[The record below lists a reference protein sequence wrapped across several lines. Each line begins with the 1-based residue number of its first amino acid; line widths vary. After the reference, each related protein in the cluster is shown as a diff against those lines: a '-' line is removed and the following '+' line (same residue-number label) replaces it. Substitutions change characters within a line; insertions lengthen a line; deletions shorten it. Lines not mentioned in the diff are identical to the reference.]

1 MKRSLKKRVMSVVMT
16 LLMVMS
22 LLPANFLF
30 GGVIEVQADTVSGR
44 TWDFRNG
51 NIEFP
56 PVEKSQAMVQGLTI
70 LATNGKFAYNNNA
83 SSNEWVEVQPNTSIL
98 VPVTGKSELTLYV
111 YNGQGTVMGKFTVDG
126 QEVNNTTQTFTCEG
140 TDGYATIECTQAG
153 YIGSISV
160 VSAPAMAPIGT
171 TGSYD
176 FTTNNGNTGGF
187 FGVDVMPDYGVLS
200 SDGYVKFA
208 KEAGNSQNLT
218 TNGIHGVIYKGNVSF
233 QMEIPANS
241 KVDFAMTKCQHNPAD
256 GTISIYAD
264 GVEVAGTT
272 QSIGNGE
279 CNTDTVKLSYINS
292 SDNPVKVK
300 FLINAPSTSYLEKIT
315 YSVSDKPDTAT
326 VKGSLTGSALSA
338 VKGEKLW
345 FADVSDGT
353 KLFSA
358 TIGDDGSYTV
368 DLPVGTI
375 YSVYLSKAGY
385 SIPETAKA
393 DLAFTSVGGTEELQP
408 FEVSYSDPH
417 QAMSINGSGSNSF
430 VGTGVFGTATMNM
443 TDAVYS
449 GDGCVKTVLEAGAAA
464 LHGSNH
470 GIYISNNSK
479 LSFMLK
485 IPAQS
490 VANFTLQAC
499 KEGNNLKATTYVG
512 TAEDNLS
519 QSGDIQSL
527 EKPAGD
533 GDDISLSYTNKTDKE
548 VIVKFCLEPN
558 GATAY
563 LHGVKWSCTEMPKY
577 ATVSGSVATSVNG
590 EKLVFKKDG
599 VKVGEAT
606 IANGQYSVEL
616 PIGSGYT
623 VEFANSGTYKVS
635 QGGTVDLTNTAAGT
649 TVPNDITFVSWDAT
663 KTATVTV
670 GGTTFTITPGASDVD
685 AFNVTASGGDGS
697 VEFAGAAGAIIWA
710 NLGGAG
716 NGAVSNVTY
725 GNGASGSVNGNEIT
739 VKFAG
744 DTLPESYTLLVKDN
758 SATGIPVKDGATKTY
773 NLGDGSVV
781 STLYDEN
788 NKVTGGR
795 KISSTDKLVTLVAN
809 NAISY
814 NDKQHGTILSDTD
827 AVEVKVAGNATISL
841 SLCQYS
847 QPNAILTATA
857 PTGDLSAG
865 SDGSN
870 FVPMQVGKD
879 GGQVTFQ
886 YKGGATTILFT
897 VSHNSSQTGQNYIHS
912 ITVTN
917 EAEKTTTNED
927 AVKVKPEILSSVGAA
942 GNLTVTPN
950 GQTLN
955 LVQTGGEL
963 PVAADGF
970 TKSFAD
976 KGVSFYAFPQTADWN
991 KLELEV
997 KVNSMEAADNMHGVF
1012 VGAIAGTGSDAS
1024 VATVGVRNKT
1034 NLRGI
1039 YTKAAELA
1047 GAGQANTTVAEGETI
1062 KYTIYKADD
1071 MFYID
1076 SEWSSGT
1083 NQSKF
1088 KYNDASFAAFK
1099 DNGAATPVQ
1108 YGLMLAGVNVD
1119 VTNMKYTDKDGNVL
1133 YDQNAYYNPLGEA
1146 PVANSAS
1153 AEAAPDRTYINVTWT
1168 GSAVYGDGKYVLQVS
1183 KDGAEWTDI
1192 SDTLTGYSYQYPVAS
1207 DASGKYKF
1215 RVCGTLGSSDEQSVN
1230 NRNTYVESN
1239 EVTIVAAL
1247 KAPELT
1253 LSSVSPAD
1261 KVNLSW
1267 TVTPQATSYEVYRRS
1282 ADETKAAKIAA
1293 VTGTSYT
1300 DTTVTAEVPYYY
1312 YIIAKSA
1319 DNTSNPPKE
1328 VWTLPTAG
1336 ASGEYTYEDAVIA
1349 ITKKS
1354 YDTVFKDK
1362 ITIEGT
1368 VTAPGKVSVLVNG
1381 TVAASADVAKAFG
1394 TFSFTDVTVA
1404 EGRNDVEVILEYAS
1418 GKKTRKPLNFVYLTN
1433 YDYVVDA
1440 AFTGTA
1446 GDTVQYGVP
1455 QFKTVGEA
1463 LAAVGTGNTSRKV
1476 ILIREGSYE
1485 ERLDV
1490 YAPYVSL
1497 IGEDSTKTII
1507 HNYPGD
1513 FLPTGERGGTMG
1525 DRAAMRIRPDA
1536 VGFSAENL
1544 TVQNDWEYKGDGS
1557 ISNES
1562 ADVIHSEAEGAM
1574 YVNVRF
1580 LGYQDTICANKNH
1593 QYYYKCYV
1601 AGNVDFIY
1609 GNSGMAFFN
1618 DCDIVFRYNANKNS
1632 GYYTAMKN
1640 DLTTPYGALFNE
1652 CRLTAESGCSGDKYY
1667 LGRPWGEEAATAFID
1682 CYMSGIVNRNAGFT
1696 TWGGKDFA
1704 TDEEAFEKTRYYEKG
1719 SYGAGAMVNPYRRQ
1733 LSPTQAEKM
1742 ISASGLGWN
1751 PYGEV
1756 QNVSSSSYVGTKT
1769 TPSDDKFVTD
1779 EYESD
1784 TYSPYESDDT
1794 ALGRYDIEGYAQSA
1808 ATSGGGLLKESN
1820 ANYYTVANAKEFLDA
1835 LKKIQ
1840 STKRPSVIEITADL
1854 NLGSKEVADF
1864 ASYSSVITAHHVPL
1878 THPALLNS
1886 GVSKIDLKGFSDLT
1900 IFSSNGSS
1908 IKHASIDIKESSNIM
1923 IRNITFDEL
1932 WEWDEQDKGAY
1943 DTNDWDYI
1951 VIQDGSDRIWI
1962 DHCTFYKAYDGIVDI
1977 KTNKDT
1983 ATNVTVSWCE
1993 FLPGSENNT
2002 FFNAMMDTLAA
2013 NPGQYP
2019 YYQSLLDSGMTKE
2032 QVWWYAYGQKKTH
2045 LLGQSDDAVQ
2055 NRNLNVTLA
2064 NNYYYNSMDRMP
2076 RLRFGNAHVYNCI
2089 MDAQELYDAR
2099 ASITDKEAALRI
2111 VSNGASSTCGG
2122 QLLVEN
2128 SYMNGIVNAL
2138 NSGNGSS
2145 PAGYINAVNSLYYVN
2160 GTRYALTPKVNT
2172 TKPGETV
2179 LLLNADAFVQSLPY
2193 SDYVLYD
2200 AAQLKTLVVPFAGA
2214 GKLTLNTLQWEKG
2227 AYIDETWSKPE
2238 DNSNYVNDGLPDYVE
2253 VETPDG
2259 TVVVIGD
2266 GIAIAVEKDVV
2277 FKDSKGNVITS
2288 DKIYVKAAAQE
2299 KSPLASMITL
2309 KAEDRIKY
2317 FDVVLVNE
2325 AGDKV
2330 TLAGGKITLTFAYPD
2345 GTNRFDYSFKVY
2357 HGLSSGGMEQLGVS
2371 CDDAGIKV
2379 KVDSFSPFAVVYT
2392 EKAKNPENPDE
2403 PGEYEGD
2410 TTASVA
2416 TGDTTPVA
2424 PLVLLMT
2431 ISAGICGAVFFKKKE
2446 NV

>member
-1 MKRSLKKRVMSVVMT
+1 MKRSLKKRAVSFLMT
-16 LLMVMS
+16 ILMVVG
-22 LLPANFLF
+22 LLPVNLLT
-30 GGVIEVQADTVSGR
+30 GGVTQIFAATGTDEKWEFTTAGGFDQKLEGTTGNFNGLVLNATTGKISANGNSAQFNTGAIIGVPVSGNC
-44 TWDFRNG
+44 TITVTGYSGYVNYKIDNIPITDLVYEYQYTG
-51 NIEFP
+51 GAGTVNIESTGGAYIVSIAVTYP
-56 PVEKSQAMVQGLTI
+56 NDMVSQLQEMAAGTAAESYDFSLTEEVFGVGTMTDDAI
-70 LATNGKFAYNNNA
+70 LSQNKYICLSKGNNA
-83 SSNEWVEVQPNTSIL
+83 SLNTTHTHGVTFGSPVTFTVLVPANTKGVFTFSECNWGKCSAKMAINGTEVADSEKNMDGNGEDVPAVFEYQNKSSSAVQMELIVTPNGTGYIHGVSYEVQEIPS
-98 VPVTGKSELTLYV
+98 
-111 YNGQGTVMGKFTVDG
+111 
-126 QEVNNTTQTFTCEG
+126 NTTEILLSVDIDAAGEKLLIKTEDGKVAATGEIDENGKCTVELPVGSKYTPEFEKSAFFMIYNAQGAINLMSATPGVGLQIGLYCKKLDPRLPLDGGEKTYNFTSN
-140 TDGYATIECTQAG
+140 IF
-153 YIGSISV
+153 GS
-160 VSAPAMAPIGT
+160 
-171 TGSYD
+171 TGSVAAG
-176 FTTNNGNTGGF
+176 TI
-187 FGVDVMPDYGVLS
+187 S
-200 SDGYVKFA
+200 SDGIIGLNGTGMSFNAGGHGLVVKNGSEIA
-208 KEAGNSQNLT
+208 IRVPAGQT
-218 TNGIHGVIYKGNVSF
+218 TVTVTGCRYGN
-233 QMEIPANS
+233 A
-241 KVDFAMTKCQHNPAD
+241 
-256 GTISIYAD
+256 
-264 GVEVAGTT
+264 
-272 QSIGNGE
+272 
-279 CNTDTVKLSYINS
+279 
-292 SDNPVKVK
+292 
-300 FLINAPSTSYLEKIT
+300 
-315 YSVSDKPDTAT
+315 TAT
-326 VKGSLTGSALSA
+326 ASLY
-338 VKGEKLW
+338 V
-345 FADVSDGT
+345 DGT
-353 KLFSA
+353 KVTDDVTLDGETSDTTERTLIYKSDAAA
-358 TIGDDGSYTV
+358 TIV
-368 DLPVGTI
+368 LKV
-375 YSVYLSKAGY
+375 
-385 SIPETAKA
+385 E
-393 DLAFTSVGGTEELQP
+393 
-408 FEVSYSDPH
+408 
-417 QAMSINGSGSNSF
+417 GSGQGYFHYIKAKTES
-430 VGTGVFGTATMNM
+430 
-443 TDAVYS
+443 
-449 GDGCVKTVLEAGAAA
+449 VK
-464 LHGSNH
+464 
-470 GIYISNNSK
+470 
-479 LSFMLK
+479 
-485 IPAQS
+485 
-490 VANFTLQAC
+490 
-499 KEGNNLKATTYVG
+499 
-512 TAEDNLS
+512 
-519 QSGDIQSL
+519 
-527 EKPAGD
+527 
-533 GDDISLSYTNKTDKE
+533 
-548 VIVKFCLEPN
+548 PN
-558 GATAY
+558 
-563 LHGVKWSCTEMPKY
+563 
-577 ATVSGSVATSVNG
+577 ATVSGSVDASVNG

-599 VKVGEAT
+599 AKVGEAT
-606 IANGQYSVEL
+606 IANGAYSVEL
-616 PIGSGYT
+616 PIGSEYT
-623 VEFANSGTYKVS
+623 VEFENSGTYKVS
-635 QGGTVDLTNTAAGT
+635 QGGTVDLTKVAAGA
-649 TVPNDITFVSWDAT
+649 TVTNDITFVSWDST

-670 GGTTFTITPGASDVD
+670 GGATFTIQPGASDKDNFSVS
-685 AFNVTASGGDGS
+685 ASGDGS
-697 VEFAGAAGAIIWA
+697 VEFAGVDTAIIWA

-744 DTLPESYTLLVKDN
+744 DTLPESYTLQVKDN
-758 SATGIPVKDGATKTY
+758 SATGTPVKDGATKTY

-781 STLYDEN
+781 STLYDKN
-788 NKVTGGR
+788 NKVTGGS

-809 NAISY
+809 NSISY
-814 NDKQHGTILSDTD
+814 NDKSHGTILCDTD
-827 AVEVKVAGNATISL
+827 VVEVKVAGNATISF
-841 SLCQYS
+841 SLCEFS
-847 QPNAILTATA
+847 QVGEMLTATA
-857 PTGDLSAG
+857 PMGTVYVQGDKTANSVAIKREEKH
-865 SDGSN
+865 DGET
-870 FVPMQVGKD
+870 
-879 GGQVTFQ
+879 VTFQ
-886 YKGGATTILFT
+886 YEGDATTLSFALT
-897 VSHNSSQTGQNYIHS
+897 GGKSGQNYIHS

-917 EAEKTTTNED
+917 EAEKTTTNEN
-927 AVKVKPEILSSVGAA
+927 AVKVKPEILTNIGTA

-955 LVQTGGEL
+955 FVQTGGEL
-963 PVAADGF
+963 PVAAEGF

-997 KVNSMEAADNMHGVF
+997 KINSVEQKNNTHGVF
-1012 VGAIAGTGSDAS
+1012 VGAVGGTGSDATIT
-1024 VATVGVRNKT
+1024 TVGVRNLT

-1076 SEWSSGT
+1076 SEWSNGT
-1083 NQSKF
+1083 NKSQF
-1088 KYNDASFAAFK
+1088 KYNDASFATFK

-1108 YGLMLAGVNVD
+1108 YGLVLAGVNAD
-1119 VTNMKYTDKDGNVL
+1119 VTNMKYTDKDGNIL

-1146 PVANSAS
+1146 PVANSAT
-1153 AEAAPDRTYINVTWT
+1153 AEAAEDRTYINVTWT

-1183 KDGAEWTDI
+1183 KDGAAWTDVT
-1192 SDTLTGYSYQYPVAS
+1192 DKLTGFSYQYPVSS
-1207 DASGKYKF
+1207 DASGTYKF
-1215 RVCGTLGSSDEQSVN
+1215 RVCGTLGNSAEQSAA

-1239 EVTIVAAL
+1239 DVLIVAAL
-1247 KAPELT
+1247 KSPELT

-1261 KVNLSW
+1261 KVLLSW
-1267 TVTPQATSYEVYRRS
+1267 TVSPQATSYEVYRRS
-1282 ADETKAAKIAA
+1282 ADETKATKIAA

-1300 DTTVTAEVPYYY
+1300 DTAVTAEVPYYY

-1362 ITIEGT
+1362 VTIEGL

-1394 TFSFTDVTVA
+1394 TFSFTDVTVV
-1404 EGRNDVEVILEYAS
+1404 EGRNDVEVVLEYAS

-1446 GDTVQYGVP
+1446 GDTTQYGVP
-1455 QFKTVGEA
+1455 QFKTIGEA

-1476 ILIREGSYE
+1476 ILIKEGSYE
-1485 ERLDV
+1485 ERLDI

-1525 DRAAMRIRPDA
+1525 DRAAMRIRTDA
-1536 VGFSAENL
+1536 MGFSAENL
-1544 TVQNDWEYKGDGS
+1544 TIQNDWEYKGDGS

-1609 GNSGMAFFN
+1609 GNSGMAYFN

-1652 CRLTAESGCSGDKYY
+1652 CRLTAESGCSGDKYF

-1682 CYMSGIVNRNAGFT
+1682 CYMSGIINRNVGFT
-1696 TWGGKDFA
+1696 TWGGKDFS
-1704 TDEEAFEKTRYYEKG
+1704 TDVEAFEKTRYFEKG

-1733 LSPTQAEKM
+1733 ISPVQAEKM

-1751 PYGEV
+1751 PYGEI
-1756 QNVSSSSYVGTKT
+1756 QTVSSSSYVGTKT

-1779 EYESD
+1779 KYESD

-1794 ALGRYDIEGYAQSA
+1794 GLGKYEMEGYAQSA

-1820 ANYYTVANAKEFLDA
+1820 ANYYKVANAKEFLDA
-1835 LKKIQ
+1835 LTKIQ
-1840 STKRPSVIEITADL
+1840 STKQPSVIEITADL

-1864 ASYSSVITAHHVPL
+1864 ASYSSVITAHHAPL
-1878 THPALLNS
+1878 THPALINS
-1886 GVSKIDLKGFSDLT
+1886 GVSKINLKGFSDLT

-1951 VIQDGSDRIWI
+1951 VIQDGSDRVWI

-1977 KTNKDT
+1977 KTSKET
-1983 ATNVTVSWCE
+1983 PTNVTVSWCE
-1993 FLPGSENNT
+1993 FLPGSENDT
-2002 FFNAMMDTLAA
+2002 FFNAMMDMLAA

-2064 NNYYYNSMDRMP
+2064 NNYYHNSMDRMP
-2076 RLRFGNAHVYNCI
+2076 RLRFGNAHVYNCV

-2099 ASITDKEAALRI
+2099 ASITNKEAALHI

-2128 SYMNGIVNAL
+2128 SYMNGIINVL

-2145 PAGYINAVNSLYYVN
+2145 PAGYINAVNSLYYVS

-2179 LLLNADAFVQSLPY
+2179 FLLNANAFVQSLPY
-2193 SDYVLYD
+2193 ADYVLYD

-2214 GKLTLNTLQWEKG
+2214 GKLKLNTLQWEKG
-2227 AYIDETWSKPE
+2227 AYMDETWSKPE
-2238 DNSNYVNDGLPDYVE
+2238 DNSNYVNDGLPDFVE
-2253 VETPDG
+2253 VETPEG
-2259 TVVVIGD
+2259 NVVVIGE
-2266 GIAIAVEKDVV
+2266 GIAIAVDKDVI
-2277 FKDSKGNVITS
+2277 FKDSKGNVITNS
-2288 DKIYVKAAAQE
+2288 KIYVKSSVQE
-2299 KSPLASMITL
+2299 KSPLASVLPL
-2309 KAEDRIKY
+2309 KSEDKAQY
-2317 FDVVLVNE
+2317 FDVILVDE
-2325 AGDKV
+2325 AGNKV
-2330 TLAGGKITLTFAYPD
+2330 TLEGGKITLTFKYPD
-2345 GTNRFDYSFKVY
+2345 GTNRFDYNFRVY
-2357 HGLSSGGMEQLGVS
+2357 HGLTGGVEELGVS
-2371 CDDAGIKV
+2371 CDDAGIRV

-2392 EKAKNPENPDE
+2392 QKAKNPENPDE

-2410 TTASVA
+2410 TVQSVP

-2424 PLVLLMT
+2424 PLALLMLV
-2431 ISAGICGAVFFKKKE
+2431 SAGICSVFFFKKKE
-2446 NV
+2446 NA

>member
-22 LLPANFLF
+22 LLPTNFLF
-30 GGVIEVQADTVSGR
+30 GGVTEVFAATDKSWDLGTGSGYKTVIQETEGEYDGLLIDATGGMLQYDSGAGASQMAAG
-44 TWDFRNG
+44 TK
-51 NIEFP
+51 IQV
-56 PVEKSQAMVQGLTI
+56 PVEGNCTI
-70 LATNGKFAYNNNA
+70 
-83 SSNEWVEVQPNTSIL
+83 
-98 VPVTGKSELTLYV
+98 
-111 YNGQGTVMGKFTVDG
+111 TV
-126 QEVNNTTQTFTCEG
+126 
-140 TDGYATIECTQAG
+140 AAHSAG
-153 YIGSISV
+153 YMDYTIGGVKAADVTNVYSYIGGAGYVDIVADSHNVYIKSIAV
-160 VSAPAMAPIGT
+160 TYPPAGDLVSQLAAMAVGT
-171 TGSYD
+171 AAESYD
-176 FTTNNGNTGGF
+176 FKTTGTIFGVQEMTDAAILSENKYICLSKGSNTKLDIGGNTHGMA
-187 FGVDVMPDYGVLS
+187 FGSPVT
-200 SDGYVKFA
+200 F
-208 KEAGNSQNLT
+208 T
-218 TNGIHGVIYKGNVSF
+218 TIV
-233 QMEIPANS
+233 PANTEGVFTFS
-241 KVDFAMTKCQHNPAD
+241 ECNWGACSATMAINGAAVADSTKD
-256 GTISIYAD
+256 LK
-264 GVEVAGTT
+264 
-272 QSIGNGE
+272 GNGE
-279 CNTDTVKLSYINS
+279 DAKTVYEYQNKSSSAVLMELTVTPGSTGYVHGVSYEVKEITATPTARVMIRADLDVTDEILVVKTEDGKEVGAEMIAPNATAIIRLPIGSKYTVEFKKSGFFKILTGGTIDLSSASADETIQHN
-292 SDNPVKVK
+292 
-300 FLINAPSTSYLEKIT
+300 IT
-315 YSVSDKPDTAT
+315 YEKLDPRLPLDGAEITYNFLSGIF
-326 VKGSLTGSALSA
+326 GSTGSVA
-338 VKGEKLW
+338 
-345 FADVSDGT
+345 ADTMSPDGIIT
-353 KLFSA
+353 LNGTGMSYNAGGHGLVVQNGSEIAINVPAGQTTVTVTGCRYGNASA
-358 TIGDDGSYTV
+358 TASLYVDG
-368 DLPVGTI
+368 
-375 YSVYLSKAGY
+375 
-385 SIPETAKA
+385 AK
-393 DLAFTSVGGTEELQP
+393 V
-408 FEVSYSDPH
+408 
-417 QAMSINGSGSNSF
+417 
-430 VGTGVFGTATMNM
+430 
-443 TDAVYS
+443 TDAVTLDGETSDTTVRTLIYKSDKNATIVLKVEGS
-449 GDGCVKTVLEAGAAA
+449 GQGYFHYIKAKTESVK
-464 LHGSNH
+464 
-470 GIYISNNSK
+470 
-479 LSFMLK
+479 
-485 IPAQS
+485 
-490 VANFTLQAC
+490 
-499 KEGNNLKATTYVG
+499 
-512 TAEDNLS
+512 
-519 QSGDIQSL
+519 
-527 EKPAGD
+527 
-533 GDDISLSYTNKTDKE
+533 
-548 VIVKFCLEPN
+548 PN
-558 GATAY
+558 
-563 LHGVKWSCTEMPKY
+563 
-577 ATVSGSVATSVNG
+577 ATVSGSIDATVNG

-599 VKVGEAT
+599 AKVSEAT
-606 IANGQYSVEL
+606 VANGQYSVEL
-616 PIGSGYT
+616 PVGSEYT
-623 VEFANSGTYKVS
+623 VEFENSGVYKVS
-635 QGGTVDLTNTAAGT
+635 EGKTVDLTNTTAGA
-649 TVPNDITFVSWDAT
+649 TVTNNITFVSWDAT

-670 GGTTFTITPGASDVD
+670 GGTTFTIQPGSDD
-685 AFNVTASGGDGS
+685 TKAFTVTAAGGDGS
-697 VEFAGAAGAIIWA
+697 IEFAGVAKAIIWA

-781 STLYDEN
+781 STLYDKN

-814 NDKQHGTILSDTD
+814 NDKQHGTILSDAD
-827 AVEVKVAGNATISL
+827 AIEVKVAGNATISL
-841 SLCQYS
+841 SLCKYS

-857 PTGDLSAG
+857 PTGEVSAG

-870 FVPMQVGKD
+870 FVPMQVSTD
-879 GGQVTFQ
+879 GGQVTFR
-886 YKGGATTILFT
+886 YEGDATTILFT

-1012 VGAIAGTGSDAS
+1012 VGAIAGTGPDAS

-1253 LSSVSPAD
+1253 LGSVSPAD

-1282 ADETKAAKIAA
+1282 ADETKAAKITA

-1381 TVAASADVAKAFG
+1381 TVAASTDVAKAFG

-1446 GDTVQYGVP
+1446 GDTTQYGVP

-1476 ILIREGSYE
+1476 VLIREGSYE

-1733 LSPTQAEKM
+1733 LSPAQAEKM

-1756 QNVSSSSYVGTKT
+1756 QTVSSSSYVGTKT

-1808 ATSGGGLLKESN
+1808 ATTGGGLLKESN
-1820 ANYYTVANAKEFLDA
+1820 ANYYTAANAKEFLDA
-1835 LKKIQ
+1835 LTKIQ
-1840 STKRPSVIEITADL
+1840 STKQPSVIEITADL
-1854 NLGSKEVADF
+1854 NLGNKEVADF
-1864 ASYSSVITAHHVPL
+1864 ASYSSVITAHHAPL

-1886 GVSKIDLKGFSDLT
+1886 GVSKINLKGFNDLT

-1908 IKHASIDIKESSNIM
+1908 IKHASIDVKESSNIM

-2013 NPGQYP
+2013 NPAQYP

-2099 ASITDKEAALRI
+2099 TSITDREAALRI

-2200 AAQLKTLVVPFAGA
+2200 AA
-2214 GKLTLNTLQWEKG
+2214 
-2227 AYIDETWSKPE
+2227 
-2238 DNSNYVNDGLPDYVE
+2238 
-2253 VETPDG
+2253 
-2259 TVVVIGD
+2259 
-2266 GIAIAVEKDVV
+2266 
-2277 FKDSKGNVITS
+2277 
-2288 DKIYVKAAAQE
+2288 
-2299 KSPLASMITL
+2299 
-2309 KAEDRIKY
+2309 
-2317 FDVVLVNE
+2317 
-2325 AGDKV
+2325 
-2330 TLAGGKITLTFAYPD
+2330 
-2345 GTNRFDYSFKVY
+2345 
-2357 HGLSSGGMEQLGVS
+2357 
-2371 CDDAGIKV
+2371 
-2379 KVDSFSPFAVVYT
+2379 
-2392 EKAKNPENPDE
+2392 
-2403 PGEYEGD
+2403 
-2410 TTASVA
+2410 
-2416 TGDTTPVA
+2416 
-2424 PLVLLMT
+2424 
-2431 ISAGICGAVFFKKKE
+2431 
-2446 NV
+2446 

>member
-1 MKRSLKKRVMSVVMT
+1 MKRSLKKRAVSFLMT
-16 LLMVMS
+16 ILMAVG
-22 LLPANFLF
+22 LLPVNLLT
-30 GGVIEVQADTVSGR
+30 GGVTQVLAATDKSWDLGTGSGFSTTIQNTADVYDGLQIDASNGGKLQYNSGA
-44 TWDFRNG
+44 G
-51 NIEFP
+51 A
-56 PVEKSQAMVQGLTI
+56 SQMAAGTRIQ
-70 LATNGKFAYNNNA
+70 
-83 SSNEWVEVQPNTSIL
+83 
-98 VPVTGKSELTLYV
+98 VPVDGNCTITVVAHSAGYMDYTIGGVKAADVTNVYSYIGGAGYVDIVADSNNVYIKSIAVAYPPAGDLVSQLAAMAVGTAAESYNFKTTGEIFGV
-111 YNGQGTVMGKFTVDG
+111 
-126 QEVNNTTQTFTCEG
+126 QEMTDAAILSQNKYICLSKGSNAKLDIGGNTHGMAFGSPVTFT
-140 TDGYATIECTQAG
+140 TI
-153 YIGSISV
+153 V
-160 VSAPAMAPIGT
+160 
-171 TGSYD
+171 
-176 FTTNNGNTGGF
+176 
-187 FGVDVMPDYGVLS
+187 
-200 SDGYVKFA
+200 
-208 KEAGNSQNLT
+208 
-218 TNGIHGVIYKGNVSF
+218 
-233 QMEIPANS
+233 PANT
-241 KVDFAMTKCQHNPAD
+241 KGVFTFAECNWGACSATMAIN
-256 GTISIYAD
+256 
-264 GVEVAGTT
+264 GVEVADSTKDLK
-272 QSIGNGE
+272 GNGE
-279 CNTDTVKLSYINS
+279 DVEAIFEYQNKSSSAVQMELIVTPSGTGYVHGVSYEVKET
-292 SDNPVKVK
+292 
-300 FLINAPSTSYLEKIT
+300 AA
-315 YSVSDKPDTAT
+315 DTAT
-326 VKGSLTGSALSA
+326 VTGSIDAA
-338 VKGEKLW
+338 VNGETLIFK
-345 FADVSDGT
+345 T
-353 KLFSA
+353 
-358 TIGDDGSYTV
+358 
-368 DLPVGTI
+368 
-375 YSVYLSKAGY
+375 
-385 SIPETAKA
+385 
-393 DLAFTSVGGTEELQP
+393 GGTE
-408 FEVSYSDPH
+408 
-417 QAMSINGSGSNSF
+417 
-430 VGTGVFGTATMNM
+430 TAS
-443 TDAVYS
+443 AV
-449 GDGCVKTVLEAGAAA
+449 V
-464 LHGSNH
+464 
-470 GIYISNNSK
+470 
-479 LSFMLK
+479 
-485 IPAQS
+485 
-490 VANFTLQAC
+490 
-499 KEGNNLKATTYVG
+499 
-512 TAEDNLS
+512 
-519 QSGDIQSL
+519 
-527 EKPAGD
+527 
-533 GDDISLSYTNKTDKE
+533 
-548 VIVKFCLEPN
+548 
-558 GATAY
+558 
-563 LHGVKWSCTEMPKY
+563 
-577 ATVSGSVATSVNG
+577 
-590 EKLVFKKDG
+590 
-599 VKVGEAT
+599 
-606 IANGQYSVEL
+606 ANGQYSVEL
-616 PIGSGYT
+616 TVGSSYT
-623 VEFANSGTYKVS
+623 VEFKKSMLYEITGGGTIDLTGAAGGDTVTNNITYQQKEAQRLPLDGAEITYNFTSGIFGSTGSIAPDTMSPDGIITLNGTGMSYNAGGHGLVVKNGSEIAINVPAGQTTVTVTGCRFGNATATASLYVDGAKVTDDVTLDGETSDTTERTLIYKSDKDATIVLKVEGSGQGYFHYIKAKSESVKPMATVSGTVDAVVNGQKLVFKKDGAKVAEATVANGQYSVELSVGSEYTVEFENNGLYKIS
-635 QGGTVDLTNTAAGT
+635 QGGTVDLTNTAAGA
-649 TVPNDITFVSWDAT
+649 TVANNITFVSWDST

-670 GGTTFTITPGASDVD
+670 GGTTFTIQPGSDD
-685 AFNVTASGGDGS
+685 AKAFTVTAASGDGS
-697 VEFAGAAGAIIWA
+697 VEFAGVDKAIVWA

-725 GNGASGSVNGNEIT
+725 GNGASGSINGNEIT

-744 DTLPESYTLLVKDN
+744 DTLPESYTLQVKDN
-758 SATGIPVKDGATKTY
+758 SATGTPMKDGATKTY
-773 NLGDGSVV
+773 NLCDGSVV
-781 STLYDEN
+781 SPLYTGS
-788 NKVTGGR
+788 NKVTGGNTL
-795 KISSTDKLVTLVAN
+795 SSTDKLVTLVAN
-809 NAISY
+809 GAIWY
-814 NDKQHGTILSDTD
+814 NDKSHGTVMSDTD
-827 AVEVKVAGNATISL
+827 VVQVKVAGNATISF
-841 SLCQYS
+841 SMCAYS
-847 QPNAILTATA
+847 QTGEMLSATA
-857 PTGDLSAG
+857 PTGTVYVSGDKTASFAPMKADT
-865 SDGSN
+865 DGN
-870 FVPMQVGKD
+870 
-879 GGQVTFQ
+879 QVTFQ
-886 YKGGATTILFT
+886 YEGDAATLSFTLTGGK
-897 VSHNSSQTGQNYIHS
+897 TGMNYIHS

-917 EAEKTTTNED
+917 EAEKTTTNEN
-927 AVKVKPEILSSVGAA
+927 AVKVKPEILSGVGAA

-955 LVQTGGEL
+955 FVQTGGEL
-963 PVAADGF
+963 PVAAEGF

-997 KVNSMEAADNMHGVF
+997 KINSVEQKNNTHGVF
-1012 VGAIAGTGSDAS
+1012 VGAVGGTGSNATIT
-1024 VATVGVRNKT
+1024 TVGVRNLT

-1076 SEWSSGT
+1076 SEWSDGT
-1083 NQSKF
+1083 NKSQF
-1088 KYNDASFAAFK
+1088 KYNDASFATFK

-1108 YGLMLAGVNVD
+1108 YGLVLAGVNAD
-1119 VTNMKYTDKDGNVL
+1119 VMNMKYTDKDGNIL
-1133 YDQNAYYNPLGEA
+1133 YDQNAYYNPLGAA
-1146 PVANSAS
+1146 PVANGAS
-1153 AEAAPDRTYINVTWT
+1153 AEAAEDRTYINVTWT

-1183 KDGAEWTDI
+1183 KDGAEWTDV
-1192 SDTLTGYSYQYPVAS
+1192 SDKLTGFSYQYPVSS
-1207 DASGKYKF
+1207 DASGTYKF
-1215 RVCGTLGSSDEQSVN
+1215 RVCGTLGNSAEQSAA
-1230 NRNTYVESN
+1230 NRNTFVESN
-1239 EVTIVAAL
+1239 DVLIVAAL

-1253 LSSVSPAD
+1253 LGSVSPAD
-1261 KVNLSW
+1261 KVLLSW
-1267 TVTPQATSYEVYRRS
+1267 SVSPLATSYEVYRRS
-1282 ADETKAAKIAA
+1282 ADEAKATKIAT
-1293 VTGTSYT
+1293 VTDTSYT
-1300 DTTVTAEVPYYY
+1300 DTAVTAEVPYYY

-1362 ITIEGT
+1362 VTIEGL
-1368 VTAPGKVSVLVNG
+1368 VTAPGKVSVIVNG
-1381 TVAASADVAKAFG
+1381 TVVASADVAKAFD
-1394 TFSFTDVTVA
+1394 TFNFTDVTIA

-1446 GDTVQYGVP
+1446 GDTTQYGVP
-1455 QFKTVGEA
+1455 QFKTIGEA
-1463 LAAVGTGNTSRKV
+1463 LAAVGTSNTSRKV
-1476 ILIREGSYE
+1476 ILIKEGSYE

-1536 VGFSAENL
+1536 MGFSAENL

-1652 CRLTAESGCSGDKYY
+1652 CRLIAESGCSGDKYF
-1667 LGRPWGEEAATAFID
+1667 LGRPWGEEAATTFID
-1682 CYMSGIVNRNAGFT
+1682 CYMSGIVNRNVGFT
-1696 TWGGKDFA
+1696 TWGGKDFS
-1704 TDEEAFEKTRYYEKG
+1704 TDEAAFEKTRYYEKG
-1719 SYGAGAMVNPYRRQ
+1719 SYGAGALVNPYRRQ
-1733 LSPTQAEKM
+1733 ISPAQAEKM
-1742 ISASGLGWN
+1742 ISTSGLGWN

-1756 QNVSSSSYVGTKT
+1756 QTVSSSSYVGTKT

-1779 EYESD
+1779 KYESD
-1784 TYSPYESDDT
+1784 NYSPYESDDT
-1794 ALGRYDIEGYAQSA
+1794 GLGKYGIEGYAQSA
-1808 ATSGGGLLKESN
+1808 VTSGGGLLKESN
-1820 ANYYTVANAKEFLDA
+1820 ANYYKVANAKEFLEA
-1835 LKKIQ
+1835 LTKIQ
-1840 STKRPSVIEITADL
+1840 STKQPSVIEITADL
-1854 NLGSKEVADF
+1854 NLGNKEVAEF
-1864 ASYSSVITAHHVPL
+1864 AAYSSVITAHHASL

-1886 GVSKIDLKGFSDLT
+1886 GVSKINLKGFNDLT

-1977 KTNKDT
+1977 KTSKET
-1983 ATNVTVSWCE
+1983 PTNVTVSWCE
-1993 FLPGSENNT
+1993 FLPGSENDT
-2002 FFNAMMDTLAA
+2002 FFNAMMDVLSA

-2032 QVWWYAYGQKKTH
+2032 QIWWYAYGQKKTH
-2045 LLGQSDDAVQ
+2045 LLGQSDEAVQ
-2055 NRNLNVTLA
+2055 NKNLHVTLA

-2099 ASITDKEAALRI
+2099 ASISNKEAALHI

-2128 SYMNGIVNAL
+2128 SYMNGIINVL

-2145 PAGYINAVNSLYYVN
+2145 PAGYINAVNSLYYVS

-2193 SDYVLYD
+2193 SEYVLYD
-2200 AAQLKTLVVPFAGA
+2200 AAQLRTLVVPFAGA
-2214 GKLTLNTLQWEKG
+2214 GKLKLNTLQWEKG
-2227 AYIDETWSKPE
+2227 AYMDETWRKPE
-2238 DNSNYVNDGLPDYVE
+2238 DNSNYGNDGLPDYVE
-2253 VETPDG
+2253 VETPQG
-2259 TVVVIGD
+2259 NVVVIGE
-2266 GIAIAVEKDVV
+2266 GIAIAVDKDVV
-2277 FKDSKGNVITS
+2277 FKDNKGNVITN

-2299 KSPLASMITL
+2299 KSPLASKIALST
-2309 KAEDRIKY
+2309 EDKVQY
-2317 FDVVLVNE
+2317 FDVILVDGTGN
-2325 AGDKV
+2325 KV
-2330 TLAGGKITLTFAYPD
+2330 TLAGGKITLTFQYPD
-2345 GTNRFDYSFKVY
+2345 GTNRFDYSFRVY
-2357 HGLSSGGMEQLGVS
+2357 HGLDNGKVEQLGVS

-2410 TTASVA
+2410 TSASVA

-2424 PLVLLMT
+2424 PLVLVMM

-2446 NV
+2446 NA